1 MKVGLID
8 SGLGGLTVLTEL
20 IGSCP
25 QHHYIYLGDTRY
37 MPYGNKSL
45 DFLKHRA
52 EELARFMK
60 KEEVQCLY
68 IACNTMS
75 AQAADIFE
83 SYFKNRTFNVVQA
96 GVAGTCLLHHHRRGV
111 VIATEATCRS
121 GLYQKELEAHKISA
135 KVIPMYELAQKIEQN
150 VPFSEIEEELRSIRK
165 RTPFEISWLTLGCT
179 HYPLVIETI
188 RKIFPAADIINPAAY
203 LDKEI
208 LKKQSSDTFTIEI
221 VTTSESELFK
231 ERTRK
236 ILGKNEAEF
245 RVEKI

>member
-1 MKVGLID
+1 MKVGLVD

-20 IGSCP
+20 IRSCP

-37 MPYGNKSL
+37 MPYGNKSR

-60 KEEVQCLY
+60 KEQVQCLY

-75 AQAADIFE
+75 AEAADLFE

-96 GVAGTCLLHHHRRGV
+96 GVEGTSLLHHYRRGV

-135 KVIPMYELAQKIEQN
+135 KVIPMYELALKIERKA
-150 VPFSEIEEELRSIRK
+150 PLSEIEEELRSIQK
-165 RTPFEISWLTLGCT
+165 RCTFEISWLTLGCT
-179 HYPLVIETI
+179 HYPLVMETI
-188 RKIFPAADIINPAAY
+188 RKLFPTAAIINPAAY

-208 LKKQSSDTFTIEI
+208 LKEQNSDTLTLEI
-221 VTTSESELFK
+221 VTTSESKLFE
-231 ERTRK
+231 ERTRE
-236 ILGKNEAEF
+236 ILGENKAEF